1 MSSFESSASS
11 QNRIRA
17 LDARLV
23 NQIAAGEIIERPAS
37 MLKELVE
44 NALDAGATSIDID
57 VDNAGVKRLKIS
69 DNGHGILK
77 QDLAMALSRHATS
90 KIENLTDLEQIATLG
105 FRGEAL
111 PSIASVTRMTIK
123 SRELNADQA
132 WMVSSDGN
140 NVTSEP
146 VPVAHPQGTTIETR
160 DLFYNTPAR
169 RKFLRTDNT
178 EFKHVDQIVR
188 RMALSRFDVAFKLT
202 HNGRTVL
209 HLPSVSSD
217 DPRRVKM
224 VCGDNVPDNSLYFEE
239 AREDMH
245 LSGWAGLPSFSR
257 SQGDM
262 QYFFLNGRLI
272 RDKTIIHAVRLGYQD
287 VLFHGRHPVY
297 VLYLEMDPAGV
308 DVNVHPTKHEV
319 RFRDSRSVH
328 SFVFRALQRVVGANA
343 AETGSLT
350 VDAEHGVAVAKPK
363 TSSIAVDNQLQLT
376 QQNNIVYQSDSHY
389 SSSGAGFQ
397 NVTNRLS
404 QDQVREQ
411 IAGYRSIADS
421 VFRPSPDGA
430 TSVIDTADVNVDKRS
445 FTTQADFNG
454 VNSADNKSEA
464 IPPLGFALAQLK
476 GIYILAEN
484 SQGLVLVDMHA
495 AHERITYERLK
506 QARLDTK
513 VVQQALLV
521 PVTIHVSDVEVA
533 VWNERQSLFSELG
546 LEIEQMDETV
556 LVVRSV
562 PEMLAHADVSQL
574 VRDVL
579 SDLVSQEH
587 SSRIEETIH
596 EILSSIA
603 CHGSVRANRLLSIAE
618 MNALL
623 RDMEATERSGQC
635 NHGRPTW
642 VQMPLSQLDGWFK
655 RGQ

>member
-1 MSSFESSASS
+1 MNENALNN
-11 QNRIRA
+11 QRIHA
-17 LDARLV
+17 LDPRLI

-37 MLKELVE
+37 MLKELIE
-44 NALDAGATSIDID
+44 NALDAGATSIEIE
-57 VDNAGVKRLKIS
+57 VENAGVKRLKIT

-77 QDLAMALSRHATS
+77 PDLAMALSRHATS

-123 SRELNADQA
+123 SREVNSEQA

-140 NVTSEP
+140 NKTTEP
-146 VPVAHPQGTTIETR
+146 VPVAHPIGTSIETR

-178 EFKHVDQIVR
+178 EFKHLDQVVR
-188 RMALSRFDVAFKLT
+188 RMALSRFDVAFKLQ
-202 HNGRTVL
+202 HNGRVVL
-209 HLPSVSSD
+209 HLPSVPAD
-217 DPRRVKM
+217 DARRLKM
-224 VCGDNVPDNSLYFEE
+224 VCGDNVPENSVYFDE
-239 AREDMH
+239 AREGMR

-257 SQGDM
+257 SQADM

-272 RDKTIIHAVRLGYQD
+272 RDKTIVHAVRLGYQD

-328 SFVFRALQRVVGANA
+328 GFVFRSIQRHIGASA
-343 AETGSLT
+343 AEVGSLQ
-350 VDAEHGVAVAKPK
+350 VDSEQGAAAPRPINPNSVMGGLAQM
-363 TSSIAVDNQLQLT
+363 NQQSPI
-376 QQNNIVYQSDSHY
+376 NYQEPRYQTGDRIS
-389 SSSGAGFQ
+389 
-397 NVTNRLS
+397 RR
-404 QDQVREQ
+404 QVREQ
-411 IAGYRSIADS
+411 ISGYQQISES
-421 VFRPSPDGA
+421 SFRPDPTVSAGQVAGGISQKTEISDG
-430 TSVIDTADVNVDKRS
+430 SVI
-445 FTTQADFNG
+445 
-454 VNSADNKSEA
+454 
-464 IPPLGFALAQLK
+464 PPMGYALAQLK

-484 SQGLVLVDMHA
+484 EHGLVLVDMHA

-506 QARLDTK
+506 SAMNSSSIA
-513 VVQQALLV
+513 QQPLLV
-521 PVTIHVSDVEVA
+521 PVTIQVSETEVMA
-533 VWNERQSLFSELG
+533 WNQQQDLFTKLG
-546 LEIEQMDETV
+546 LEVEQLDEQI

-562 PEMLAHADVSQL
+562 PDVLVNSDVSQL

-579 SDLVSQEH
+579 SDLVADER
-587 SSRIEETIH
+587 SSRIEETMH
-596 EILSSIA
+596 EVLSSMA

-642 VQMPLSQLDGWFK
+642 VQMSISQLDGWFK

>member
-1 MSSFESSASS
+1 MTDQINKS
-11 QNRIRA
+11 NRIHA

-37 MLKELVE
+37 MLKELIE
-44 NALDAGATSIDID
+44 NSLDAGATSIDIE
-57 VDNAGVKRLKIS
+57 VEQAGVKRLKIT

-77 QDLAMALSRHATS
+77 HDLAMALSRHATS

-123 SRELNADQA
+123 SKEQGADQA

-140 NVTSEP
+140 NTTTEA
-146 VPVAHPQGTTIETR
+146 VPVAHPVGTSIETR

-178 EFKHVDQIVR
+178 EFKHLDQVVR
-188 RMALSRFDVAFKLT
+188 KMALSRFDVAFKLQ
-202 HNGRTVL
+202 HNGKVIL
-209 HLPSVSSD
+209 HLPAVPSD
-217 DPRRVKM
+217 DARRLKM
-224 VCGDNVPDNSLYFEE
+224 VCGDNVPENSLYFDEQ
-239 AREDMH
+239 REGMR

-262 QYFFLNGRLI
+262 QYFFLNGRLV

-287 VLFHGRHPVY
+287 VLFHGRHPIY

-328 SFVFRALQRVVGANA
+328 GFIFRSLQRHVGASVS
-343 AETGSLT
+343 ESGSLQ
-350 VDAEHGVAVAKPK
+350 VDAEQGAAAPRPINPNADQNVGVMSQIV
-363 TSSIAVDNQLQLT
+363 
-376 QQNNIVYQSDSHY
+376 QQSPIQYQQSDR
-389 SSSGAGFQ
+389 
-397 NVTNRLS
+397 VTP
-404 QDQVREQ
+404 QQVREQ
-411 IAGYRSIADS
+411 INGYQKIAEAA
-421 VFRPSPDGA
+421 FRAEPAANILAA
-430 TSVIDTADVNVDKRS
+430 TSLSDDDARASASSLTVN
-445 FTTQADFNG
+445 
-454 VNSADNKSEA
+454 DNEE
-464 IPPLGFALAQLK
+464 IPPMGYALAQLK

-484 SQGLVLVDMHA
+484 SAGLVLVDMHA

-506 QARLDTK
+506 VALDSSNI
-513 VVQQALLV
+513 QQQPLLV
-521 PVTIHVSDVEVA
+521 PVTIQVSETEIMAWQQDQ
-533 VWNERQSLFSELG
+533 NLFVKLG
-546 LEIEQMDETV
+546 LEVEQLDEQV
-556 LVVRSV
+556 LIVRSV
-562 PEMLAHADVSQL
+562 PDILANADVSQL
-574 VRDVL
+574 IRDVL
-579 SDLVSQEH
+579 SDLVANEH

-596 EILSSIA
+596 EILSSMA

-623 RDMEATERSGQC
+623 RDMEITERSGQC

-642 VQMPLSQLDGWFK
+642 VQMSISQLDGWFK

>member
-1 MSSFESSASS
+1 MSAETL
-11 QNRIRA
+11 QHRIHA

-37 MLKELVE
+37 MLKELIE
-44 NALDAGATSIDID
+44 NSLDAGATNIEIEIE
-57 VDNAGVKRLKIS
+57 NAGVKRLKIS

-77 QDLAMALSRHATS
+77 HDLAMALSRHATS

-123 SRELNADQA
+123 SKERSADQG

-140 NVTSEP
+140 NVTSDP
-146 VPVAHPQGTTIETR
+146 VPVAHPVGTTIETR

-169 RKFLRTDNT
+169 RKFLKTDNT
-178 EFKHVDQIVR
+178 EFKHLDQIVR
-188 RMALSRFDVAFKLT
+188 RMSLSRFDVAFKLS

-209 HLPSVSSD
+209 HLPRVDSD

-224 VCGDNVPDNSLYFEE
+224 VCGDNVPQNSIYFEDQ
-239 AREDMH
+239 REDMRI
-245 LSGWAGLPSFSR
+245 SGWAGLPSFSR
-257 SQGDM
+257 SQADM

-319 RFRDSRSVH
+319 RFRDSRNVH
-328 SFVFRALQRVVGANA
+328 GFVFRALQRQVGASAGESGSLSVDAENGA
-343 AETGSLT
+343 ASPQPVFSTMTGHSEQITQQNTLSYHTGLVGGDRRVSGVGSLT
-350 VDAEHGVAVAKPK
+350 Q
-363 TSSIAVDNQLQLT
+363 NQ
-376 QQNNIVYQSDSHY
+376 I
-389 SSSGAGFQ
+389 
-397 NVTNRLS
+397 
-404 QDQVREQ
+404 REQ
-411 IAGYRSIADS
+411 VSGYRAIADS
-421 VFRPSPDGA
+421 VFRPSGEGA
-430 TSVIDTADVNVDKRS
+430 TSVFREQTADYSQSPNEQAPVNQDV
-445 FTTQADFNG
+445 
-454 VNSADNKSEA
+454 
-464 IPPLGFALAQLK
+464 PPLGYALAQLK

-484 SQGLVLVDMHA
+484 KEGLVLVDMHA

-506 QARLDTK
+506 EARLGSD
-513 VVQQALLV
+513 VALQPLLV
-521 PVTIHVSDVEVA
+521 PVTINVSESEITAWLGKKD
-533 VWNERQSLFSELG
+533 LFSELG
-546 LEIEQMDETV
+546 LEIEQMDKTI
-556 LVVRSV
+556 LVIRSV
-562 PEMLAHADVSQL
+562 PDMLAHADVSQL

-579 SDLVSQEH
+579 SDLVAHEH
-587 SSRIEETIH
+587 STRIEDTIH
-596 EILSSIA
+596 EILSSMA
-603 CHGSVRANRLLSIAE
+603 CHGSVRANRLLSISE

-642 VQMPLSQLDGWFK
+642 IQMTLGQLDGWFK

>member
-1 MSSFESSASS
+1 MTDISSSPK
-11 QNRIRA
+11 QRIYA
-17 LDARLV
+17 LDPRLI

-37 MLKELVE
+37 MLKELIE
-44 NALDAGATSIDID
+44 NALDAGATSIDIE
-57 VDNAGVKRLKIS
+57 VENAGVKRLKIT

-77 QDLAMALSRHATS
+77 TDLSMALSRHATS

-123 SRELNADQA
+123 SREMNSDQA

-140 NVTSEP
+140 NIATKP
-146 VPVAHPQGTTIETR
+146 QPVAHPVGTSIETR

-178 EFKHVDQIVR
+178 EFKHLDQVVR
-188 RMALSRFDVAFKLT
+188 KMALSRFDVAFKLQ
-202 HNGRTVL
+202 HNGRVVL
-209 HLPSVSSD
+209 HLPSVPAD
-217 DPRRVKM
+217 DARRLKM
-224 VCGDNVPDNSLYFEE
+224 VCGDNVPENSLYFDEQ
-239 AREDMH
+239 RDDMRI
-245 LSGWAGLPSFSR
+245 SGWAGLPSFSR
-257 SQGDM
+257 SQADM

-272 RDKTIIHAVRLGYQD
+272 RDKTIVHAVRLGYQD

-328 SFVFRALQRVVGANA
+328 GFVFRSIQRHIGASA
-343 AETGSLT
+343 GEVGSLQ
-350 VDAEHGVAVAKPK
+350 VDAEQGAAAPRPINPNSQAGVPNGF
-363 TSSIAVDNQLQLT
+363 TQMSEQSPIRYQDNSQVSNRYQTGDRLT
-376 QQNNIVYQSDSHY
+376 PN
-389 SSSGAGFQ
+389 
-397 NVTNRLS
+397 
-404 QDQVREQ
+404 QVREEIGGYKTLAESLFRADANNSNSDAASRHLNVPL
-411 IAGYRSIADS
+411 IAKEQSGDDS
-421 VFRPSPDGA
+421 V
-430 TSVIDTADVNVDKRS
+430 
-445 FTTQADFNG
+445 
-454 VNSADNKSEA
+454 
-464 IPPLGFALAQLK
+464 IPPMGYALAQLK

-484 SQGLVLVDMHA
+484 EQGLVLVDMHA

-506 QARLDTK
+506 SAMDASAIA
-513 VVQQALLV
+513 QQPLLV
-521 PVTIHVSDVEVA
+521 PVTIQVSETEMMAWQQQND
-533 VWNERQSLFSELG
+533 LFAKLG
-546 LEIEQMDETV
+546 LEVEQLDEQI

-562 PEMLAHADVSQL
+562 PDVLVNSDVSQL

-579 SDLVSQEH
+579 SDLVANE
-587 SSRIEETIH
+587 SSNRIEETMH
-596 EILSSIA
+596 EVLSSMA

-642 VQMPLSQLDGWFK
+642 VQMSISQLDGWFK

>member
-1 MSSFESSASS
+1 MSAETL
-11 QNRIRA
+11 QNRIHA

-37 MLKELVE
+37 MLKELIE
-44 NALDAGATSIDID
+44 NALDAGATSIDIE
-57 VDNAGVKRLKIS
+57 VENAGIKRLKIS
-69 DNGHGILK
+69 DNGHGILQ

-123 SRELNADQA
+123 SREQNSDQA

-140 NVTSEP
+140 NTTSKPE
-146 VPVAHPQGTTIETR
+146 PVAHPIGTTIETR

-169 RKFLRTDNT
+169 RKFLRTDTT

-188 RMALSRFDVAFKLT
+188 RMALSRFDVAFKLS

-209 HLPSVSSD
+209 HLPSVRPD

-224 VCGDNVPDNSLYFEE
+224 VCGDNVPENSIYFEDQ
-239 AREDMH
+239 REDMR

-257 SQGDM
+257 SQADM

-272 RDKTIIHAVRLGYQD
+272 RDKTIVHAVRLGYQD

-328 SFVFRALQRVVGANA
+328 GFVFRALQRQVGASA
-343 AETGSLT
+343 GESGSLT
-350 VDAEHGVAVAKPK
+350 VDAEHGAAVPKPQF
-363 TSSIAVDNQLQLT
+363 SREFSNSHPNNPEPQLT
-376 QQNNIVYQSDSHY
+376 QQNSLQYQNQASGYNTGFHDST
-389 SSSGAGFQ
+389 Q
-397 NVTNRLS
+397 RLN
-404 QDQVREQ
+404 QEQIREQ
-411 IAGYRSIADS
+411 ISGYKTIADS
-421 VFRPSPDGA
+421 VFRPNPEGASSIVDGFRPA
-430 TSVIDTADVNVDKRS
+430 TTD
-445 FTTQADFNG
+445 G
-454 VNSADNKSEA
+454 VGSGDD
-464 IPPLGFALAQLK
+464 IPPLGYALAQLK

-506 QARLDTK
+506 QARNDAKIT
-513 VVQQALLV
+513 QQPLLV
-521 PVTIHVSDVEVA
+521 PVTIQVSDTEVLA
-533 VWNERQSLFSELG
+533 WRDHESLFDELG
-546 LEIEQMDETV
+546 LELEQMDETV

-562 PEMLAHADVSQL
+562 PDMLAQSDVSQL

-579 SDLVSQEH
+579 ADLVAHDH

-596 EILSSIA
+596 EMLSSMA
-603 CHGSVRANRLLSIAE
+603 CHGSVRANRLLSLAE

-642 VQMPLSQLDGWFK
+642 VQMSLNQLDGWFK